1 MVVKYVP
8 PASNNTANIPTIMNI
23 DFVLVKFH
31 STLVIV

>member
-8 PASNNTANIPTIMNI
+8 PASNTADIPTTMNI

-31 STLVIV
+31 PTLVIV